1 MDNNTVNNVDNL
13 EVKPHS
19 CADSQNFWLWLGAL
33 VIGGVLGML
42 GIEWINTAANFIATV
57 FTRLF
62 QFIAV
67 PTIALAVTITLATLE
82 HVRTRAEYSAVP
94 LPILCLQL

>member
-42 GIEWINTAANFIATV
+42 GIEWINTEIGRA
-57 FTRLF
+57 
-62 QFIAV
+62 
-67 PTIALAVTITLATLE
+67 
-82 HVRTRAEYSAVP
+82 HV
-94 LPILCLQL
+94 